1 MVIKSGKIMNK
12 NTLKGDKTVI
22 TSDKYISE
30 SGVQGGNIIG
40 EKIVLFSFIIGI
52 PLLIIGIYGL
62 ISILFN
68 LGFPNNN
75 ATLILVLV
83 VFIIGLLMT
92 IGGYNFYRVKNNKH

>member
-1 MVIKSGKIMNK
+1 MNK
-12 NTLKGDKTVI
+12 NTFKGDKTVI

-52 PLLIIGIYGL
+52 PLLIIGIYGI
-62 ISILFN
+62 ISMIFD
-68 LGFPNNN
+68 LGFPTNM
-75 ATLILVLV
+75 ATIILVLI

-92 IGGYNFYRVKNNKH
+92 IGGYNFYQLKHIKQ

>member
-1 MVIKSGKIMNK
+1 MDKKTSK
-12 NTLKGDKTVI
+12 NYNI
-22 TSDKYISE
+22 ESDKYIGE

-62 ISILFN
+62 INMLFD
-68 LGFPNNN
+68 LGFPKNM
-75 ATLILVLV
+75 AIIILVLV

-92 IGGYNFYRVKNNKH
+92 IGGYNIYRVKQNKY